1 MMRIMRYRMA
11 VTVCGSICC
20 DSLSLFVTYYIRFLI
35 EYIQDSTAPVSKGI
49 YLSFIFIICTF
60 MSSLIRNYNIFQNY
74 RNALIMRKLLIS
86 KIYTKVGTLS
96 KKSLVSTNSGK
107 LISLIS
113 ADLLGIERG
122 IWMI

>member
-96 KKSLVSTNSGK
+96 MKSLVSTNSGK

-122 IWMI
+122 ICMI